1 MTQNCDV
8 HPVAQTRPC
17 KPICAITT
25 RSYIDRS
32 AVRTQH
38 HPIPRDRWLEPSRR
52 RQAEAHRLRAR
63 GLRLAD
69 IASRLGVGI
78 RAVSR
83 YLSRPNPTSS
93 KKVRTK

>member
-1 MTQNCDV
+1 MQNCDV
-8 HPVAQTRPC
+8 HPVTQLRPC
-17 KPICAITT
+17 NPICAITA

-32 AVRTQH
+32 AMSAQH
-38 HPIPRDRWLEPSRR
+38 APTPRDRWLEPSRR
-52 RQAEAHRLRAR
+52 RHVEAHRLRAR

-69 IASRLGVGI
+69 IAVRLGVGV

-83 YLSRPNPTSS
+83 YLSRPQLAAS